1 MEQQVARAVEAAKAK
16 PKNKQLVIEG
26 SLGKISYSNA
36 KTPKPLLNF
45 TRPEA
50 DKAKAAKKDGNDPAA
65 ERRRTL
71 KDIENVYGDLM
82 KLEDHERQ
90 MPARLTPES
99 EPDVVN
105 KHMEWRAKL
114 DQLNAK
120 LWNDLK
126 IMEAIDTKYV
136 CLSARTLTMRLT

>member
-1 MEQQVARAVEAAKAK
+1 MRHGDSHLARMEQQVARAVEAAKAK

-45 TRPEA
+45 TRPESEKPKTSTKKA
-50 DKAKAAKKDGNDPAA
+50 DDPIA
-65 ERRRTL
+65 ERRATL
-71 KDIENVYGDLM
+71 KNIENVYLDLM

-90 MPARLTPES
+90 MPPPLSPES
-99 EPDVVN
+99 DPDTVQQ
-105 KHMEWRAKL
+105 HMEWRAKL
-114 DQLNAK
+114 DQLNDK

-126 IMEAIDTKYV
+126 IMEAIDTK
-136 CLSARTLTMRLT
+136 

>member
-45 TRPEA
+45 VRSETDKLRANAKRA
-50 DKAKAAKKDGNDPAA
+50 DDPIA
-65 ERRRTL
+65 ERRAIL
-71 KDIENVYGDLM
+71 KNIENVYLDLM

-90 MPARLTPES
+90 IPARLTEDS
-99 EPDVVN
+99 DPDTVQR
-105 KHMEWRAKL
+105 HMEWRAKL
-114 DQLNAK
+114 DELNAK

-126 IMEAIDTKYV
+126 IMEAIDTK
-136 CLSARTLTMRLT
+136 